1 MSASMKKT
9 PFSVDVLCLG
19 IACYDLI
26 FSVDRHVGADEKIRA
41 SELTACGGGLAA
53 NAAMTVARLG
63 YAVAFAGYLGQDM
76 YGDSHIDELRAAGV
90 NTELVARGEKP
101 TSLSAILVKPDGARA
116 LVNYGAWPGRETA
129 LQQGAGQGSQEL
141 PGAEDFQLERCQPRA
156 VLVDGYHL
164 APADRLVDR
173 ARAENI
179 PTVLDGD
186 MLHAGTKTLMEK
198 VEFLVVS
205 EHFAQDFTR
214 QTDPTIALEQLSNC
228 APSTIIT
235 LGDRGLCW
243 HNRADSRFGA
253 GAGSYPAFAIEAEDT
268 TGAGD
273 AFHGAFAAGLAR
285 GMRWEELL
293 RFASAVGALCCTRK
307 GARLGIPTGAEV
319 AAFLARH

>member
-1 MSASMKKT
+1 MNANMKET
-9 PFSVDVLCLG
+9 PIPVDVLCLG

-26 FSVDRHVGADEKIRA
+26 FTVDRHVGADEKIRA
-41 SELTACGGGLAA
+41 SQLTACGGGLAA

-63 YAVAFAGYLGQDM
+63 YSVAFAGYLGQDM
-76 YGDSHIDELRAAGV
+76 YGDSHIDELHAAGV
-90 NTELVARGEKP
+90 NTELVVRGERP

-116 LVNYGAWPGRETA
+116 LVNYGTWPGRETTM
-129 LQQGAGQGSQEL
+129 QQKTGRDSQDL
-141 PGAEDFQLERCQPRA
+141 PGETKFQLERCRPHA

-164 APADRLVDR
+164 AAAEPLIVR
-173 ARAENI
+173 ARDEGI

-186 MLHAGTKTLMEK
+186 MLHTGTKMLMEK

-205 EHFAQDFTR
+205 EHFAQDFTG
-214 QTDPTIALEQLSNC
+214 QTDAAVALAQLSHC

-235 LGDRGLCW
+235 LGNRGLCW

-253 GAGSYPAFAIEAEDT
+253 GAGSYPAFAVAAEDT

-285 GMRWEELL
+285 GMEWEELL
-293 RFASAVGALCCTRK
+293 RFASAVGALCCTKK